1 MDKNNQFYTSIRNT
15 QIVLYLLKQKG
26 IRKVIASPGTQN
38 MSLVVSMQRDS
49 WFEMYSA
56 ADERSAA
63 YMACGMAAESGEPV
77 VLSCTGATASRNYVP
92 GLTEAYYRHLPVVAI
107 TSTERVTAIG
117 HHVPQ
122 IIDRSIIQKDIAKCS
137 VYARAVY
144 CDNDAWDCMIQVNKA
159 LLELDHHGKGPVHI
173 NLEKVDGTD
182 YSVKELPSCRNI
194 ERYLLGDQFPKLPHG
209 RIGIFVGAH
218 VAWNEEDIAIVDHF
232 CEANNAVVF
241 CDQTSNYKGKYAI
254 HFSLVASQDWY
265 ISPLLTTDL
274 LIHIGE
280 VSGDY
285 FQLGKLGG
293 RSKEVWRVSE
303 DGEIKDTFK
312 KMTKVF
318 EMKEGTFFSSFLH
331 NNGQNTEYFEA
342 CKKEADTIESRIPEL
357 PFSNAWIAQRMAPHI
372 PEHSE
377 IHFGV
382 LNSLRSWNFFK
393 VSNTVHAYCNVGG
406 FGIDGGM
413 STLIGSSLAHPQQL
427 HFGVFGDLAFFYDM
441 NSLGNR
447 HVGKNLRILL
457 VNNAKGSEFK
467 LYIHPAS
474 KLGDE
479 ADKFVAAGGHYGHQS
494 PLLVKHYAEDLGFK
508 YLYATNKEEFIEKQN
523 DFLTDDM
530 SKPILFE
537 VFTSS
542 DNESEALRLLNSIE
556 KSAENK
562 RKDMIKNLIGEEN
575 AHRLGRI
582 IDKFK

>member
-1 MDKNNQFYTSIRNT
+1 MDNNNQFYTSARNT

-26 IRKVIASPGTQN
+26 IHKVIASPGTQN

-63 YMACGMAAESGEPV
+63 YMACGLAAESGEPV

-92 GLTEAYYRHLPVVAI
+92 GLTEAFYRHLPIVAI
-107 TSTERVTAIG
+107 TSTERITAIG

-122 IIDRSIIQKDIAKCS
+122 IIDRSVIQNDIAKCS

-144 CDNDAWDCMIQVNKA
+144 CENDAWDCMIQVNKA
-159 LLELDHHGKGPVHI
+159 LLELNHHGKGPVHI
-173 NLEKVDGTD
+173 NLEKVDPSD
-182 YSVKELPSCRNI
+182 FSVKELPPCRNI
-194 ERYLLGDQFPKLPHG
+194 ERFCSGDSFPALPLGRL
-209 RIGIFVGAH
+209 GIFVGSH
-218 VAWNEEDIAIVDHF
+218 VAWKEDDITVVDQF

-241 CDQTSNYKGKYAI
+241 CDQTSNYKGKYAV
-254 HFSLVASQDWY
+254 HFSLVASQDWN
-265 ISPLLTTDL
+265 ISSLLTTDL

-285 FQLGKLGG
+285 FQLGRLGS
-293 RSKEVWRVSE
+293 RAKEVWRVSE

-318 EMKEGTFFSSFLH
+318 EMRERDFFSSYLSKKEH
-331 NNGQNTEYFEA
+331 NTEFFEA
-342 CKKEADTIESRIPEL
+342 CKKEIESIEEKIPEL
-357 PFSNAWIAQRMAPHI
+357 PFSNLWITQQVASKLPDN
-372 PEHSE
+372 SE

-382 LNSLRSWNFFK
+382 LNSLRSWNFFRIPQ
-393 VSNTVHAYCNVGG
+393 TVHAFCNVGG
-406 FGIDGGM
+406 FGIDGGV
-413 STLIGSSLAHPQQL
+413 STLIGSSLAHPNQL

-474 KLGDE
+474 RLGEE
-479 ADKFVAAGGHYGHQS
+479 ADKFVSAAGHYGHQS

-508 YLYATNKEEFIEKQN
+508 YIYATNKEEFKAKQ
-523 DFLTDDM
+523 DEFLSKDM
-530 SKPILFE
+530 SCSIVFE
-537 VFTSS
+537 VFTNSE
-542 DNESEALRLLNSIE
+542 DESEALKSLNSLE
-556 KSAENK
+556 KSSENK
-562 RKDMIKNLIGEEN
+562 RKDFIKNLIGEEN
-575 AHRLGRI
+575 AHRIGRI
-582 IDKFK
+582 IDKLK

>member
-1 MDKNNQFYTSIRNT
+1 MKEYNKYYSSARNT

-38 MSLVVSMQRDS
+38 MSLVVSMQHDS

-122 IIDRSIIQKDIAKCS
+122 IIDRSVIQNDIAKCS

-159 LLELDHHGKGPVHI
+159 LLELNHHGKGPVHI

-218 VAWNEEDIAIVDHF
+218 VAWSEEDIAIVDHF
-232 CEANNAVVF
+232 CEENNAVVF

-318 EMKEGTFFSSFLH
+318 EMKESTFFSSFLH
-331 NNGQNTEYFEA
+331 NNGRNTEYFKA
-342 CKKEADTIESRIPEL
+342 CKNEADGIESKIPEL

-372 PEHSE
+372 PEYSE

-393 VSNTVHAYCNVGG
+393 ISNTVHAYCNVGG

-479 ADKFVAAGGHYGHQS
+479 ADKFVAAGGHYGQQS

-508 YLYATNKEEFIEKQN
+508 YLYATNKEEFLEKQN
-523 DFLTDDM
+523 DFLTDDI

-556 KSAENK
+556 KSEENK

-575 AHRLGRI
+575 VHRLGRL